1 MPGSLKQGTD
11 GLIGDGYG
19 AKDAEKCSDDT
30 EVAVATISEKYGSTQ
45 RGLKSR
51 HIQLIALGGCIGT
64 GLFVGSGATLST
76 TGPAPLV
83 LSFIVIS
90 AIVWTVMQCLG
101 ELAAYMPTEGSS
113 VPIYIKRYVEPSVAF
128 AAGWNYWYAYA
139 MLVASEVSAAS
150 VVIGYWPN
158 PVPVAVWI
166 TIILGTIVILNV
178 FVVSWYG
185 ESEFW
190 FASIKIIGIVGLII
204 LGIVLFFGGGPN
216 HDRLGFRYWQ
226 RPGAFIAFAAPGN
239 TGKFL
244 AFWTALVKS
253 GFAFILSPEVIVLA
267 AGETDAPRRNIPK
280 AAKRFVYRLAFFY
293 ILGTLVIS
301 VIVAS
306 NDDLLLQ
313 GVHSGKTNA
322 GASPFVVGI
331 KRAGIRALDHVIN
344 AGMSVDIVCLDD
356 PLSSTTVILT
366 SAWSAGNSFLFAGS
380 RSLYSLALSGQA
392 PQIFRTCNQHGV
404 PYLCVAATS
413 LLACLVYLSVS
424 SGSANVFQWF
434 VNLTTISGYIAWII
448 LLITYLR
455 FRRALEFNGIL
466 EQRPYKSP
474 GQPYVSYAALF
485 VLVLLTLTN
494 GFQIFFP
501 GKFTASSF
509 LAAYITL
516 PIVIVLYLGH
526 KIWFRTPLFLRI
538 DQVDVHSGKDEAD
551 RLEELDVPP
560 VPRNVL
566 EKVWFWIA

>member
-1 MPGSLKQGTD
+1 MSNSLKSETGTRVKETH
-11 GLIGDGYG
+11 GVQ
-19 AKDAEKCSDDT
+19 DAEKYCDDT
-30 EVAVATISEKYGSTQ
+30 DVGEDTSNEKYGTTQ

-76 TGPAPLV
+76 TGPAPLFM
-83 LSFIVIS
+83 SFCVIS
-90 AIVWTVMQCLG
+90 LIVWVVMQCLG
-101 ELAAYMPTEGSS
+101 ELSAYIPTEGSS
-113 VPIYIKRYVEPSVAF
+113 VPLYVKRYVEPSLAF

-139 MLVASEVSAAS
+139 MLVASEVSAAA
-150 VVIGYWPN
+150 VVISYWSN

-178 FVVSWYG
+178 FIVSWYG

-190 FASIKIIGIVGLII
+190 FASIKIIGILGLIV

-226 RPGAFIAFAAPGN
+226 KPGAFIPFAAPGN

-253 GFAFILSPEVIVLA
+253 GFAFILSPELIVLA
-267 AGETDAPRRNIPK
+267 AGETEAPRRNIPK
-280 AAKRFVYRLAFFY
+280 AAKRFVYRLTVFY
-293 ILGTLVIS
+293 ILGTFVIS

-313 GVHSGKTNA
+313 GVNSGKTNA

-331 KRAGIRALDHVIN
+331 KRAGIRVLDHIIN
-344 AGMSVDIVCLDD
+344 A
-356 PLSSTTVILT
+356 VILT

-380 RSLYSLALSGQA
+380 RSLYSLALTGQA
-392 PQIFRTCNQHGV
+392 PRIFRTCNKHGV
-404 PYLCVAATS
+404 PYLCVAVTS

-424 SGSANVFQWF
+424 SGSATVFQWF

-455 FRRALEFNGIL
+455 FRKALEFNGML
-466 EQRPYKSP
+466 DQRPYKSP
-474 GQPYVSYAALF
+474 GQPYATYFALF
-485 VLVLLTLTN
+485 LLIILTLTN
-494 GFQIFFP
+494 GFQVFFP

-526 KIWFRTPLFLRI
+526 KIWFRTPLFLQVQQI
-538 DQVDVHSGKDEAD
+538 DVYSGKKEAD
-551 RLEELDVPP
+551 RLEELDEPP
-560 VPRNVL
+560 IPRNVL
-566 EKVWFWIA
+566 ERIWFWIA

>member
-1 MPGSLKQGTD
+1 MFGSAEQETEKAFGDNLDGRAPGKLNDKVEVFE
-11 GLIGDGYG
+11 
-19 AKDAEKCSDDT
+19 DA
-30 EVAVATISEKYGSTQ
+30 ASEKYGTTQ

-51 HIQLIALGGCIGT
+51 HIQLIAIGGAIGT

-76 TGPAPLV
+76 TGPAPLFM
-83 LSFIVIS
+83 SFVVIS
-90 AIVWTVMQCLG
+90 AIVWVVMQCLG
-101 ELAAYMPTEGSS
+101 EMSAYVPTEGSS
-113 VPIYIKRYVEPSVAF
+113 VPLYVKRYVEPSLAF

-150 VVIGYWPN
+150 VIISYWPN

-166 TIILGTIVILNV
+166 TIVLAVIVGLNI

-190 FASIKIIGIVGLII
+190 FASIKIIGIIGLII
-204 LGIVLFFGGGPN
+204 LGVVLFFGGGPN

-226 RPGAFIAFAAPGN
+226 RPGAFIPFAAPGS

-253 GFAFILSPEVIVLA
+253 GFAFILSPELIVLA
-267 AGETDAPRRNIPK
+267 AGETEAPRRNIPK
-280 AAKRFVYRLAFFY
+280 AAKRFVYRLAVFY

-313 GVHSGKTNA
+313 GVNSGKTNA
-322 GASPFVVGI
+322 GASPFVIGI
-331 KRAGIRALDHVIN
+331 KRAGIQTLDHIIN
-344 AGMSVDIVCLDD
+344 A
-356 PLSSTTVILT
+356 VILT

-380 RSLYSLALSGQA
+380 RSLYSLAMTGQA
-392 PQIFRTCNQHGV
+392 PKIFRTCNRHGV
-404 PYLCVAATS
+404 PYLCVAVTS

-455 FRRALEFNGIL
+455 FRRALEFNGML
-466 EQRPYKSP
+466 DQRPYKSP
-474 GQPYVSYAALF
+474 LQPYATYIALVF
-485 VLVLLTLTN
+485 LIVLTLTN
-494 GFQIFFP
+494 GFQVFFP

-526 KIWFRTPLFLRI
+526 KIWFRTPLFLRVHII
-538 DQVDVHSGKDEAD
+538 DVFSGKEEAD

-560 VPRNVL
+560 VPRNWL
-566 EKVWFWIA
+566 ERIWFWIA

>member
-1 MPGSLKQGTD
+1 MFGSTKHDTVRAFADSED
-11 GLIGDGYG
+11 GPVT
-19 AKDAEKCSDDT
+19 EKLSSDDIQ
-30 EVAVATISEKYGSTQ
+30 ISDDAASNEKYGTTQ

-64 GLFVGSGATLST
+64 GLFVGTGATLST
-76 TGPAPLV
+76 TGPAPLFM
-83 LSFIVIS
+83 SFVVIS
-90 AIVWTVMQCLG
+90 AVVWVVMQTIA
-101 ELAAYMPTEGSS
+101 ELAAYIPASGSS
-113 VPIYIKRYVEPSVAF
+113 VPLFVKRYVEPSLAF

-139 MLVASEVSAAS
+139 MLVASEVSAAA
-150 VVIGYWPN
+150 VVIGYWTN
-158 PVPVAVWI
+158 PVPVAVW
-166 TIILGTIVILNV
+166 LTIVLATIVMLNI

-190 FASIKIIGIVGLII
+190 FASIKIIGILGLII
-204 LGIVLFFGGGPN
+204 LGVILFFGGGPT

-226 RPGAFIAFAAPGN
+226 KPGAFIPFAAPGN

-253 GFAFILSPEVIVLA
+253 GFAFILSPELIVLA
-267 AGETDAPRRNIPK
+267 AGETEAPRRNIPK
-280 AAKRFVYRLAFFY
+280 AAKRFVYRLMVFY

-313 GVHSGKTNA
+313 GISSGETNA

-331 KRAGIRALDHVIN
+331 KRAGIRSLDHVIN
-344 AGMSVDIVCLDD
+344 A
-356 PLSSTTVILT
+356 VILT
-366 SAWSAGNSFLFAGS
+366 SAWSAGNSFMFAGS
-380 RSLYSLALSGQA
+380 RSLYSLALTGQA
-392 PQIFRTCNQHGV
+392 PKIFRTCNKHGV
-404 PYLCVAATS
+404 PYLCVTVTS

-424 SGSANVFQWF
+424 SGSATVFQWF
-434 VNLTTISGYIAWII
+434 VNITTISGYIAWII

-466 EQRPYKSP
+466 HERPYKSP
-474 GQPYVSYAALF
+474 GQPYVTYFALAF
-485 VLVLLTLTN
+485 LIILTLTN
-494 GFQIFFP
+494 GFQVFFP

-516 PIVIVLYLGH
+516 PIVLALYLGH
-526 KIWFRTPLFLRI
+526 KIWFRTPLFVRAHKI
-538 DQVDVHSGKDEAD
+538 DVYTGREEAD
-551 RLEELDVPP
+551 RLEEMDVPP
-560 VPRNVL
+560 VAKNMV